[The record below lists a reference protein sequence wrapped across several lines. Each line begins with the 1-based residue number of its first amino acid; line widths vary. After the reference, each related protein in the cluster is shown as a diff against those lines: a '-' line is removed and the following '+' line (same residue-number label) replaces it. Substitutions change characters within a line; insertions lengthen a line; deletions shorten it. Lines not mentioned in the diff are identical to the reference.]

1 MLALPSKSQI
11 FLNPC
16 LISSSSKVS
25 GQCENPRHVPYA
37 LKKQLSKFSTKA
49 WQRKLNSHEGE
60 NERQPEGVIASKKFV
75 FYLKITCVSCILLHN
90 SFLFVLISVQF
101 SSVTQLCL
109 TLWPQ
114 EPLHARPPCPSPT
127 PGVHPNPC
135 PLSRWCHTTISS
147 SVVPFFSCLQSF
159 PASGS
164 FPMSQLF
171 ASGGQSIRVSAS
183 TPFLPKNTQDWSSL
197 GWAGW
202 ISLQPKKL
210 SRVFSNTTVQMHQFL
225 GTQLSL

>member
-101 SSVTQLCL
+101 SSVTQSCPALCSPMDCSMPGL
-109 TLWPQ
+109 PVHHQLPEFTQTHVHWVSDAIQPSH
-114 EPLHARPPCPSPT
+114 PLSSPSPCT
-127 PGVHPNPC
+127 FN
-135 PLSRWCHTTISS
+135 LSQHQG
-147 SVVPFFSCLQSF
+147 LF
-159 PASGS
+159 P
-164 FPMSQLF
+164 
-171 ASGGQSIRVSAS
+171 
-183 TPFLPKNTQDWSSL
+183 
-197 GWAGW
+197 
-202 ISLQPKKL
+202 
-210 SRVFSNTTVQMHQFL
+210 
-225 GTQLSL
+225 